1 MENQK
6 TLKMNRIV
14 RTSCTLLAVAL
25 FGSAARGSKTL
36 ASDVDLA
43 VEIEEAAGIDLFR
56 FAAINEM
63 LRVMLGVNV
72 DIVVEPARNARV
84 QAEIDRDRMRGIG
97 PLDLVGDGNAHRAL
111 LAWAMG
117 LPACRTKEDGRG
129 REIQGLFEVRALTA
143 GPSGPWGFKSITQWD
158 LWTSPATRCDAAGLQ
173 RALIGSERRLR
184 CCRRR
189 E

>member
-1 MENQK
+1 MDRNAVIDCLKQNRPQLQK
-6 TLKMNRIV
+6 LG
-14 RTSCTLLAVAL
+14 LAHVAL

-84 QAEIDRDRMRGIG
+84 QAEIDRDRMR
-97 PLDLVGDGNAHRAL
+97 V
-111 LAWAMG
+111 
-117 LPACRTKEDGRG
+117 
-129 REIQGLFEVRALTA
+129 F
-143 GPSGPWGFKSITQWD
+143 
-158 LWTSPATRCDAAGLQ
+158 
-173 RALIGSERRLR
+173 
-184 CCRRR
+184 
-189 E
+189 